1 MLSRFRRMVPVITF
15 VALFSVVSC
24 GDDLEPIEG
33 GVIFKI
39 IETHPGPPCEPVV
52 TLLMRTEKIY
62 SCCNIEIAADVS
74 VDRNIILVTL
84 AGIRIPD
91 VFLHMLGPA
100 TASVLLPHAQGE
112 RTLHFLYSGTWDTY
126 ICEVNDSFI
135 KTEPLTATFTEA
147 DISLYWRY
155 PENSFA
161 YLCGTTHETAWIYE
175 DFLDTLLSKVDL
187 IEFQFPDSGSICYP
201 CSTQG
206 HHADMPARY
215 FLYNTVTDF
224 EQAGA
229 VLEAY
234 TASIISNYSG
244 VGISLLNWRQ
254 EIFASWLF

>member
-1 MLSRFRRMVPVITF
+1 MLSRFWRMVPIITF
-15 VALFSVVSC
+15 VALFCVVNC

-33 GVIFKI
+33 GIIFKI
-39 IETHPGPPCEPVV
+39 IETHPEQPCEPVI
-52 TLLMRTEKIY
+52 TLLMETEKIY
-62 SCCNIEIAADVS
+62 GNCNNTIAADVS
-74 VDRNIILVTL
+74 VDRNTIFVTL

-91 VFLHMLGPA
+91 VFLCMLGPA
-100 TASVLLPHAQGE
+100 TASALLPHAEGE
-112 RTLHFLYSGTWDTY
+112 RTLYFVCSGYWDTY

-135 KTEPLTATFTEA
+135 NIEPLTATFTEA
-147 DISLYWRY
+147 DIDLYWRY

-206 HHADMPARY
+206 HYVDMPARY

-234 TASIISNYSG
+234 TNLIISQYSG
-244 VGISLLNWRQ
+244 VGISLVNWKA

>member
-1 MLSRFRRMVPVITF
+1 MLARLCRIIPVITF
-15 VALFSVVSC
+15 VTLFSMVSC
-24 GDDLEPIEG
+24 GDNLEPIEG

-39 IETHPGPPCEPVV
+39 TETHPEPPCEPVI
-52 TLLMRTEKIY
+52 TLFMETDKIY
-62 SCCNIEIAADVS
+62 PHCNNTIAADVS
-74 VDRNIILVTL
+74 VDRNTILVTL

-91 VFLHMLGPA
+91 VFLPAFGPA
-100 TASVLLPHAQGE
+100 TASAPLPHAEGE

-126 ICEVNDSFI
+126 ICAVNDSFI
-135 KTEPLTATFTEA
+135 KIEPLTATFTEA
-147 DISLYWRY
+147 DIDLYWRY

-187 IEFQFPDSGSICYP
+187 TEFQFPDSGSICYP

-206 HHADMPARY
+206 HYVDMPARY
-215 FLYNTVTDF
+215 FLYDTATDF
-224 EQAGA
+224 EQARA

-234 TASIISNYSG
+234 TESIISQYSG
-244 VGISLLNWRQ
+244 VGISLLNWRA